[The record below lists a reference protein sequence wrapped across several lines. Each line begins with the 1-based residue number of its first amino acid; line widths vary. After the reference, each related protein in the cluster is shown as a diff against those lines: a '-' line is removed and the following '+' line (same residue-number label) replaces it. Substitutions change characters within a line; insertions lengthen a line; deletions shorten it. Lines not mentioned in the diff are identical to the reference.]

1 MRHASPVEHHAMAR
15 HDIEEDSYDVGDAR
29 FALVVSRFNASVVS
43 KLKQGALET
52 LKRHGVVGENITVA
66 HVPGAFEIP
75 FMAKR
80 LATSGSFDAVIA
92 LGAVIRGGTPHFDY
106 VAGECARGV
115 AQVARETGVPI
126 IFGVL
131 TTNDMAQALERAG
144 GAEGNKGSESAIA
157 AMDMVTILRGFAD
170 Q

>member
-1 MRHASPVEHHAMAR
+1 MAK
-15 HDIEEDSYDVGDAR
+15 HDIEERAYDVKDAR
-29 FALVVSRFNASVVS
+29 FALVVSRFNAKVVS
-43 KLKQGALET
+43 KLEQGALET
-52 LKRHGVVGENITVA
+52 LRRHGVASENISVVP
-66 HVPGAFEIP
+66 VPGAFEIP

-80 LATSGSFDAVIA
+80 LAASKAYDAVIT
-92 LGAVIRGGTPHFDY
+92 LGAVIRGGTPHFEY

-115 AQVARETGVPI
+115 AEVAREVDVPV

-157 AMDMVTILRGFAD
+157 AMDMLTTLRGLSGK
-170 Q
+170 

>member
-1 MRHASPVEHHAMAR
+1 MAK
-15 HDIEEDSYDVGDAR
+15 HDLEQRSYDVADAR

-43 KLKQGALET
+43 KLQQGALET
-52 LKRHGVVGENITVA
+52 LKRHGVAGHNVTVVT
-66 HVPGAFEIP
+66 VPGAFEIP

-80 LATSGSFDAVIA
+80 LAAGGRFDAVIA
-92 LGAVIRGGTPHFDY
+92 LGAVVRGGTPHFEY
-106 VAGECARGV
+106 VASECARGV
-115 AQVARETGVPI
+115 AEVARETGIPI

-144 GAEGNKGSESAIA
+144 GTEGNKGIESAIA
-157 AMDMVTILRGFAD
+157 AMDMVQALRSFAG

>member
-1 MRHASPVEHHAMAR
+1 MAK
-15 HDIEEDSYDVGDAR
+15 HDIEERSYDVKDAR
-29 FALVVSRFNASVVS
+29 FALVVSRFNAKVVS
-43 KLKQGALET
+43 KLEQGALET
-52 LKRHGVVGENITVA
+52 LRRHGVASENISVVP
-66 HVPGAFEIP
+66 VPGAFEIP

-80 LATSGSFDAVIA
+80 LAASKAYDAVIT
-92 LGAVIRGGTPHFDY
+92 LGAVIRGGTPHFEY

-115 AQVARETGVPI
+115 AEVAREVDVPV

-157 AMDMVTILRGFAD
+157 AMDMLTTLRGLSGK
-170 Q
+170 

>member
-1 MRHASPVEHHAMAR
+1 MAK
-15 HDIEEDSYDVGDAR
+15 HDIEERSYDVKDAR
-29 FALVVSRFNASVVS
+29 FALVVSRFNAKVVS
-43 KLKQGALET
+43 KLEQGALET
-52 LKRHGVVGENITVA
+52 LRRHGVASENISVVP
-66 HVPGAFEIP
+66 VPGAFEIP

-80 LATSGSFDAVIA
+80 LAASKAYDAVIT
-92 LGAVIRGGTPHFDY
+92 LGAVIRGGTPHFEY

-115 AQVARETGVPI
+115 AEVAREADVPV

-157 AMDMVTILRGFAD
+157 AMDMLTTLRGLSGK
-170 Q
+170 

>member
-1 MRHASPVEHHAMAR
+1 MAK
-15 HDIEEDSYDVGDAR
+15 HDLEQRSYDVGDTR

-43 KLKQGALET
+43 KLQQGALET
-52 LKRHGVVGENITVA
+52 LKRHGVAGHNITVVP
-66 HVPGAFEIP
+66 VPGAFEIP

-80 LATSGSFDAVIA
+80 LATDGRFDAVIT
-92 LGAVIRGGTPHFDY
+92 LGAVVRGGTPHFEY
-106 VAGECARGV
+106 VASECARGV
-115 AQVARETGVPI
+115 AEVARETGVPI

-144 GAEGNKGSESAIA
+144 GTESNKGSESAIA
-157 AMDMVTILRGFAD
+157 AMDMVQTLRSFAG

>member
-1 MRHASPVEHHAMAR
+1 MAK
-15 HDIEEDSYDVGDAR
+15 HDIEERAYDVKDAR
-29 FALVVSRFNASVVS
+29 FALVVSRFNAKVVS
-43 KLKQGALET
+43 KLEQGALET
-52 LKRHGVVGENITVA
+52 LRRHGVASENISVVP
-66 HVPGAFEIP
+66 VPGAFEIP

-80 LATSGSFDAVIA
+80 LAASKAYDAVIT
-92 LGAVIRGGTPHFDY
+92 LGAVIRGGTPHFEY

-115 AQVARETGVPI
+115 AEVAREADVPV

-157 AMDMVTILRGFAD
+157 AMDMLTTLRGLSGK
-170 Q
+170 